1 MIEISRRI
9 KKLREL
15 LNHHNYR
22 YHVLDDPEISDE
34 SYDVLYRE
42 LIDIEREYPQ
52 FVTLDSP
59 SMRIGAEPADGL
71 STVRHPSPLLSL
83 GNVFDSEEL
92 EKWISRISDLVDTDI
107 DEYVCELKYDGL
119 AVALTYEDGVFVQGA
134 TRGDGAVGEDVTANL
149 RTVRSI
155 PLSINGEVPRRFE
168 VRGEVYLPIT
178 EFDRINEERTALG
191 ESKYA
196 NPRNTAAGSLRQ
208 LDSRETS
215 KRNLDI
221 AIYSLGWAEGLTLS
235 THAEALEWLSSCGF
249 KISVHNRPARN
260 LEEITQYYLD
270 WQIARQD
277 LNYGTD
283 GIVVKVNRFD
293 IQQSLGDV
301 GREPRWAIA
310 YKWPAA
316 QSVTKLLDIGI
327 NVGRTGSLNPYAILE
342 PIQVS
347 GVTITHATLHS
358 EEDIFRKDLRIGDH
372 VVVQRAGDVIPQILR
387 PLEELR
393 TGDEVVFAMPNDCPS
408 CGGSVVR
415 DVGEAAHYCMNRN
428 CLAQV
433 QESLVHFVMT
443 MDIDGLGEQ
452 TVRQLFEEQLVRN
465 PADFYFLDPQQ
476 IAVLPGLG
484 EKSAFKLVSNIQI
497 SKNHP
502 LEQLLMSLNI
512 RHVGRETATILA
524 EQFGS
529 MEAILDAD
537 IDQLSSVPSI
547 GPKIA
552 ESIQKWSRDPVIQS
566 LVKRLDVAG
575 LRMTREKQSDDS
587 ALLSGLEVVITG
599 RLDAFTR
606 SEAEIKIR
614 ELGGVLGRNVTG
626 RTSLV
631 VVGDNPGTKIEQ
643 ARERA
648 IKVITEQEFLDLI
661 RSPNQ

>member
-9 KKLREL
+9 KKLQEL

-59 SMRIGAEPADGL
+59 SMRIGAEPAHGL
-71 STVRHPSPLLSL
+71 STVRHPAPLLSL

-155 PLSINGEVPRRFE
+155 PLSINGQVPRRFE

-235 THAEALEWLSSCGF
+235 THWDVLEWLSSCGF
-249 KISVHNRPARN
+249 KISLHNQLARN

-270 WQIARQD
+270 WQVARQD

-293 IQQSLGDV
+293 LQQSLGDV
-301 GREPRWAIA
+301 GREPRWAVA

-316 QSVTKLLDIGI
+316 ESVTKLLDIGI

-342 PIQVS
+342 PVQIA

-358 EEDIFRKDLRIGDH
+358 EEDIVRKDLRIGDQ
-372 VVVQRAGDVIPQILR
+372 VVVQRAGDVIPQVLR
-387 PLEELR
+387 PLHELR
-393 TGDEVVFAMPNDCPS
+393 TGDEVVFGMPKNCPS

-415 DVGEAAHYCMNRN
+415 DVGEAAHYCSNRN
-428 CLAQV
+428 CLAQI

-452 TVRQLFEEQLVRN
+452 TVRQLFDELLVKD
-465 PADFYFLDPQQ
+465 PADFYFLDPPR
-476 IAVLPGLG
+476 IAALPGLG
-484 EKSAFKLVSNIQI
+484 EKSALKLVANIQT

-502 LEQLLMSLNI
+502 LEQILMSLNI
-512 RHVGRETATILA
+512 RHVGRETATVLV

-537 IDQLSSVPSI
+537 ADQLSSVPSI

-552 ESIQKWSRDPVIQS
+552 ESIQTWSRDPVTQS
-566 LVKRLDVAG
+566 LVKRLHAAG
-575 LRMTREKQSDDS
+575 LSMTREKKAADS
-587 ALLSGLEVVITG
+587 SRFSGLEVVITG

-614 ELGGVLGRNVTG
+614 ELGGMLGRNVTG

-631 VVGDNPGTKIEQ
+631 VVGDNPGTKVEQ

>member
-42 LIDIEREYPQ
+42 LIDIEQEYPQ

-92 EKWISRISDLVDTDI
+92 EKWISRISNLVGTDI

-215 KRNLDI
+215 KLNLDI

-235 THAEALEWLSSCGF
+235 THWDVLEWLSSCGF
-249 KISVHNRPARN
+249 KISLHNQLARN

-270 WQIARQD
+270 WQVARQD

-342 PIQVS
+342 PIQVA

-408 CGGSVVR
+408 CGESVVR

-552 ESIQKWSRDPVIQS
+552 ESIQTWSRDPVIQS

-575 LRMTREKQSDDS
+575 LRMTREKQSNDS